1 MLVST
6 RGIVLYQADYSETSL
21 ITKIY
26 TEQFG
31 LQSYIVKG
39 VRRKGSPIKRNL
51 FGPLS
56 LVDIVAYKKENTGLH
71 LMKDVSC
78 QRQLNQIAGDIARS
92 SVMVFMNELL
102 YRSIAGEMPDKRL
115 YTFIYDSLLEL
126 DEPDCRPA
134 LMPLLFAWKLT
145 SFLGFGPHNNYTADT
160 PVFDMEEGNFCAIP
174 PAHPY
179 YLLPPASVLLSGMLA
194 DPVNTVAGLDFS
206 ARAYLLDR
214 TMDYYRL
221 HLPSFGEMK
230 SHHVLNTVLR
240 DPAC

>member
-78 QRQLNQIAGDIARS
+78 ERQLNLIAGDIARS

-145 SFLGFGPHNNYTADT
+145 SFLGFGLTIITQPIHLFSIWRKGISAPFRLLILTTCCRLPVYCFQECLPT
-160 PVFDMEEGNFCAIP
+160 P
-174 PAHPY
+174 
-179 YLLPPASVLLSGMLA
+179 
-194 DPVNTVAGLDFS
+194 
-206 ARAYLLDR
+206 
-214 TMDYYRL
+214 
-221 HLPSFGEMK
+221 
-230 SHHVLNTVLR
+230 
-240 DPAC
+240 